1 MTMKRILANFLF
13 LSTFASPLFAWSA
26 APCDGAT
33 LAKRA
38 AFAAKVRSAKPG
50 NPVYVRLPFP
60 KTNDDVIADLVE
72 QFVSIYD
79 GHPSRFSAI
88 SDAMK
93 RGAIRYAVARVE
105 DWTPA
110 RCASAGNFG
119 DFYWL
124 LVLHDAST
132 GSVVARA
139 RVFESGLLG
148 DLALTESVE
157 AKQELPDAG
166 PALSSLKAHGVNAR
180 DAQLVTINGTL
191 NCHELIPCVASRD
204 ENGLYLQHGNELYVL
219 PAGGRNISFRNEL
232 AGNGQMKRAAEKL
245 AADERFVSIG
255 GDAFVVAKR
264 IK

>member
-1 MTMKRILANFLF
+1 MKRILATFLF
-13 LSTFASPLFAWSA
+13 LSAFSAPLFAWSA
-26 APCDGAT
+26 APCDGTT

-60 KTNDDVIADLVE
+60 KTNNDVIADLVE

-79 GHPSRFSAI
+79 GHASRFSAI
-88 SDAMK
+88 TDAMK
-93 RGAIRYAVARVE
+93 RGAIRYDVVRVE

-148 DLALTESVE
+148 DLALAESVD
-157 AKQELPDAG
+157 AKQQLPDAG
-166 PALSSLKAHGVNAR
+166 SVLSSLKTHGVNAR
-180 DAQLVTINGTL
+180 DAQFVTAYGTL
-191 NCHELIPCVASRD
+191 TCHELLPCVASRD
-204 ENGLYLQHGNELYVL
+204 DNGLYLQHGNDLYVL
-219 PAGGRNISFRNEL
+219 PAGGRRISFHAEL
-232 AGNGQMKRAAEKL
+232 AGGQMKRAAEKL
-245 AADERFVSIG
+245 AADERFVSLG

-264 IK
+264 LK